1 VGKLEDWIH
10 IEAIRAITHHASAVL
25 VAIVV
30 FGIIGRL
37 VSYLL
42 PEGGARK
49 IVIVIDDIVLILVLI
64 LFAVEML
71 AYLWGRPLPFMGRPA
86 LMHN

>member
-10 IEAIRAITHHASAVL
+10 IEAIRVITHHASAVL

-37 VSYLL
+37 VSHLL
-42 PEGGARK
+42 PEGRARK
-49 IVIVIDDIVLILVLI
+49 IVIVIDDVVLILVLI

-71 AYLWGRPLPFMGRPA
+71 VYLWGRYLPFIDRPA
-86 LMHN
+86 LTHN